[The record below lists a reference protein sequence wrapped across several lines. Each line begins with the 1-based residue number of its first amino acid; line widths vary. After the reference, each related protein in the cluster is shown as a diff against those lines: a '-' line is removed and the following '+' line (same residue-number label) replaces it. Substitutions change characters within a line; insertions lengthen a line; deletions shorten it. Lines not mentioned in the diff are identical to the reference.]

1 MTHPILLYQVQKI
14 HICIKAM
21 LIKLILVQFFFKL
34 MVFLY
39 FSFTFLPYKPF
50 LAGIKHWAIP
60 CHCLPKT
67 WMQGD
72 SQISGK
78 SKIKGLIYV
87 QICQT
92 ERMWD
97 LTALN
102 GIRSQPLGKVRGYR
116 QNQPPRK
123 VFFPPGSYT
132 AL

>member
-1 MTHPILLYQVQKI
+1 MTHPILPSPENTHMYKGHAYQINTSTV
-14 HICIKAM
+14 
-21 LIKLILVQFFFKL
+21 FFLL

-50 LAGIKHWAIP
+50 LAGIKPWTIP
-60 CHCLPKT
+60 CHCLSKT

-87 QICQT
+87 HICQT
-92 ERMWD
+92 EWMWD
-97 LTALN
+97 LTFKSK
-102 GIRSQPLGKVRGYR
+102 RSQPLGKVRGYR